1 MNQKIINFWKERKKM
16 NKKEDNKMV
25 VTIPVGLFA
34 VIEEEDGEKKQVDM
48 RKIVGSKEKDKEK
61 RYSNVK

>member
-1 MNQKIINFWKERKKM
+1 M

-34 VIEEEDGEKKQVDM
+34 VIEGEDGKKRQVDM
-48 RKIVGSKEKDKEK
+48 RKIVGSKEKDKKEH
-61 RYSNVK
+61 SNVK